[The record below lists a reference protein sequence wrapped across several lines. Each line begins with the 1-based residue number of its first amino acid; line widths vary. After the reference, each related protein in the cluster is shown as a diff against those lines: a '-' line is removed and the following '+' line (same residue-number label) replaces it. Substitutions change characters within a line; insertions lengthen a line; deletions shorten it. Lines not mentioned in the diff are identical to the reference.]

1 MRIINTSSAGRTAG
15 WLKSHCRISQS
26 RFEEDHLVRRESCS
40 QPFSWAET
48 GTQIAQTA
56 IDRIQQYLVETNAN
70 HGGVFA
76 TSRESDAVVDQ
87 ARQMSADFLG
97 ASRAEEI
104 IFGPNMTTLT
114 LHLSRSIATVLQPG
128 DTVVVT
134 RLDHDANITP
144 WTLVAADRGLNV
156 EWVDFDVES
165 GMLKLETLEAALQK
179 NPRLVAVGYASNAL
193 GTINPVKQ
201 IIQMSHQVG
210 AWVFVD
216 AVQYAP
222 HGIIDVQDLDADFL
236 VCSAYKFY
244 GPHIG
249 LLYGK
254 YDLLDSLKAYKVRPA
269 SNALPGKFETGTQSY
284 EGIAGV
290 LGALEHFAWLG
301 REF

>member
-1 MRIINTSSAGRTAG
+1 MNRVR
-15 WLKSHCRISQS
+15 SH
-26 RFEEDHLVRRESCS
+26 FPGLRR
-40 QPFSWAET
+40 PAVFFDNPA

-193 GTINPVKQ
+193 GTINPVKK
-201 IIQMSHQVG
+201 IIQMSQQVG

-222 HGIIDVQDLDADFL
+222 QGIIEVQ
-236 VCSAYKFY
+236 
-244 GPHIG
+244 
-249 LLYGK
+249 
-254 YDLLDSLKAYKVRPA
+254 
-269 SNALPGKFETGTQSY
+269 
-284 EGIAGV
+284 
-290 LGALEHFAWLG
+290 
-301 REF
+301 